1 MKRRLIIASA
11 VLAVLS
17 ITLCGCSLSEPTP
30 LEPAASESSVLIRDD
45 ESSSASSTTSAES
58 ITENISEN
66 SEETSPTTSTESVS
80 KYPVQNAPSYT
91 VTVTSYEDGKP
102 SGAAFHTYDE
112 HGNVIKIVSKF
123 KNYYY
128 AYEYNDDGTVRVKY
142 DDVFREEY
150 EYENG
155 LEVKCTKYN
164 AQGVEYSVVT
174 HTYDEHGYAT
184 SMTNEIYGSADS
196 YTYEHEYDEN
206 GFLIKEFVYG
216 DGELKTIATYVPGEN
231 GEILSGTVEDANGL
245 FTYEYKYKYDEN
257 GREVELHSTYTPN
270 EGVTAEWRV
279 LTEYDEQGRVSR
291 EEEYRL
297 DGGEQLVSR
306 KEYDYTV

>member
-1 MKRRLIIASA
+1 MKKRLIIASA
-11 VLAVLS
+11 VLALLS
-17 ITLCGCSLSEPTP
+17 ISFCGCSLN
-30 LEPAASESSVLIRDD
+30 EPAKPLAEPISSMTSSEDKSVPESLPESSP
-45 ESSSASSTTSAES
+45 ESA
-58 ITENISEN
+58 
-66 SEETSPTTSTESVS
+66 PQSVS

-91 VTVTSYEDGKP
+91 VTVTSYENGKP

-184 SMTNEIYGSADS
+184 SMTNEIYDSADS

-231 GEILSGTVEDANGL
+231 GEILSCTVEYANTL
-245 FTYEYKYKYDEN
+245 FTYENKYDEN

-279 LTEYDEQGRVSR
+279 LTEYDDRGRVSR

-297 DGGEQLVSR
+297 DGGERLVSR
-306 KEYDYTV
+306 KEYDYAV